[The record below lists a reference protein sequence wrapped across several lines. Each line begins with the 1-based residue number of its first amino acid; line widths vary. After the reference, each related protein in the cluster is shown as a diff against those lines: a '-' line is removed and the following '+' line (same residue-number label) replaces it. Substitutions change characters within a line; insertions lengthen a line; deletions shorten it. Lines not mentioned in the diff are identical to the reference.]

1 MPVQMQISHMMN
13 PFQHMQQM
21 MTGFGGLQEDPM
33 IMGMMMMA
41 LGGDP
46 FEDMFN
52 FSDSIILL
60 YNSP

>member
-1 MPVQMQISHMMN
+1 
-13 PFQHMQQM
+13 MQQM